1 MYLLPYTVIVWITSY
16 SISTGIKPV
25 INTIEPPVAEAGF
38 LITSV
43 NPAKIPIPATSA
55 GDASKNATSRKDEV
69 EKPRVAISADT
80 PTKRSM
86 IAAITPSKKITL
98 FLIFCRFAF

>member
-1 MYLLPYTVIVWITSY
+1 MYSLPYTTIVWITSY
-16 SISTGIKPV
+16 NVSTGIRPV

-43 NPAKIPIPATSA
+43 NPAKIPMPAMST

-86 IAAITPSKKITL
+86 SAAITPNKKITL
-98 FLIFCRFAF
+98 FLILCRFAF